1 MPSPCR
7 LHRVRNRFLLP
18 GQSQTVVTRTPQ
30 ISRAELAQLSK
41 QLAAS
46 FDRFQADLKKRRL
59 KKLRQQV
66 VRTVP
71 SPSADDE
78 DPNASPDP
86 NKASDADMQEAA
98 RSGVYARVIPEL
110 DGGRVFVNG
119 LPLEI
124 KRKLAARMGLV
135 EAYTR
140 G

>member
-1 MPSPCR
+1 MAFSRTRCR
-7 LHRVRNRFLLP
+7 LRNGILLP
-18 GQSQTVVTRTPQ
+18 GQTQTVVTRTPK
-30 ISRAELAQLSK
+30 ITSADLTQLRK
-41 QLAAS
+41 TLGAS
-46 FDRFQADLKKRRL
+46 FDSFEADLKKRRL
-59 KKLRQQV
+59 KKLRQQA

-71 SPSADDE
+71 SPSVDDE
-78 DPNASPDP
+78 DPSASPDP
-86 NKASDADMQEAA
+86 NKTSDADMQEAA

-110 DGGRVFVNG
+110 DGGRVSVNG

>member
-1 MPSPCR
+1 M
-7 LHRVRNRFLLP
+7 LP
-18 GQSQTVVTRTPQ
+18 GQTQTVVTRTPK
-30 ISRAELAQLSK
+30 ITSADLTQLRK
-41 QLAAS
+41 QLGAS
-46 FDRFQADLKKRRL
+46 FDSFEADLKKRRL
-59 KKLRQQV
+59 KKLRQQA

-71 SPSADDE
+71 SPSVDDE
-78 DPNASPDP
+78 DPSASPDP

-110 DGGRVFVNG
+110 DGGRVSVNG